1 MKTILLA
8 VMMCLCTLSIN
19 AQKEERSTPFDEPMG
34 WTKLL
39 QLRNGNTCLIEMTK
53 KAGFNATIFD
63 ASRKT
68 QASGK
73 LTLNLVEDKL
83 KQASIPGIFD
93 IGGDAVIFC
102 QIYNDYVPQLIRIVV
117 DGKTG
122 QVKNEEKIAELNK
135 LTAANGYAFMYGD
148 VEMPGFFVEKDPESD
163 FYAVVR
169 YNTFAPETKDRI
181 EILHYDGTHKLI
193 NKANYVA
200 PNNRYKYTKY
210 LTTYVHK
217 DDYVLVGAYAF
228 NTKNSGGESARFYV
242 AQLSKGKTA
251 FVQKEL
257 TYKEFYKGARCRFV
271 YNKPKEMVCMVLITD
286 VTLKDAGRAYDIVF
300 QNVNPKTLMLDKPYK
315 ADFSG
320 INDAYKSDLGK
331 KRDFSGMVQGT
342 SIDKSGNL
350 IVLYQE
356 TTLKYGNGSGVVG
369 TTLGDG
375 ALMTISPEGKVISSA
390 VYPARI
396 YSSGNHPVFNSDDI
410 RNGVRKWGSYDDPG
424 LANEQYFNP
433 DLISTENGT
442 YLLFNNTKKNMELPE
457 NKEPKLLKAISLAT
471 AVKYTYKSHMVRKEY
486 LLAEPVDDKDNQF
499 CNFSCSD
506 YNAATKKYA
515 TIVTDPKTK
524 KSSVLWFTLE

>member
-1 MKTILLA
+1 MKNITLVLLA
-8 VMMCLCTLSIN
+8 FVFAMNLS
-19 AQKEERSTPFDEPMG
+19 AQEKSATFDEPKG
-34 WTKLL
+34 WTKIL
-39 QLRNGNTCLIEMTK
+39 QLKNGNTCLIELTK
-53 KAGFNATIFD
+53 KDGINATLFD
-63 ASRKT
+63 QSRNAS
-68 QASGK
+68 ASGK
-73 LTLNLVEDKL
+73 LALTLVEDKT
-83 KQASIPGIFD
+83 KQTSIPGIFD
-93 IGGDAVIFC
+93 IGGDAVIFF
-102 QIYNDYVPQLIRIVV
+102 QQYKDYVPQLIRIVI
-117 DGKTG
+117 DGSTG
-122 QVKNEEKIAELNK
+122 KVKSEEKIAELNK

-163 FYAVVR
+163 FYAVIR

-193 NKANYVA
+193 NKGNYVA

-228 NTKNSGGESARFYV
+228 NTKSSGGESARFYV

-257 TYKEFYKGARCRFV
+257 TYKEFYKGARCRFI
-271 YNKPKEMVCMVLITD
+271 YNKHKETVCMVLITD
-286 VTLKDAGRAYDIVF
+286 VTLKDAGREYDIVF
-300 QNVNPKTLMLDKPYK
+300 QNVNPKTLLLEKPYK
-315 ADFSG
+315 ADFSA
-320 INDAYKSDLGK
+320 INDAYKSELGK
-331 KRDFSGMVQGT
+331 KKDFSGMVQGT

-350 IVLYQE
+350 VVLFQQ
-356 TTLKYGNGSGVVG
+356 TTLKMGNGAGVVG

-375 ALMTISPEGKVISSA
+375 ALMTLSPEGKVISSA
-390 VYPARI
+390 LYPARI
-396 YSSGNHPVFNSDDI
+396 YSSGNHPAFNSDDI

-471 AVKYTYKSHMVRKEY
+471 AVKYTYMGHTIKKEY
-486 LLAEPVDDKDNQF
+486 LLAEPVDEKDNQF

-506 YNAATKKYA
+506 YSAATGKYA

-524 KSSVLWFTLE
+524 QSSVIWFILK